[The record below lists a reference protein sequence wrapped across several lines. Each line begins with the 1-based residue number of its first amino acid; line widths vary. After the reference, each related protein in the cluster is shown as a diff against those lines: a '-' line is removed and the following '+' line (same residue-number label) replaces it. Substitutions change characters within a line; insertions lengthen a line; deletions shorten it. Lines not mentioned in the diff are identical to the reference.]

1 MCGIFIKKVHKEK
14 NLIFLLRFFYLI
26 LNVMIRSLAV
36 FNVQTNAFDNY
47 NSIRYTYVYPEYD
60 NRPII
65 ASMVCLYIF
74 PLVCSIYLMFMQGEK
89 NNKIVED
96 YKKRSNYMKK
106 EFYKNSYKIFN
117 YMHEVTDNN
126 INVYN
131 KTEEYIKNKKLK
143 YNNIDLTK
151 KLKDSIKDKNNNI
164 YLIFNNMFKGITMRN
179 VYKKRNNILW
189 IIIGLYNIDYSRIS
203 ILYSDVEYT
212 EVIAEMYNY
221 VVDTL
226 KEIINIINNIFN
238 YIKLD
243 ENLLV
248 ADMLSWVFIWLNALI
263 FPFSFLSN
271 WTNVINGKIYFI
283 ILMISLETML
293 TWVFTVTDYI
303 LFYVSFET
311 TLPLL
316 FFLIG
321 LYGSTQKIRAAFYI
335 FLYTLFGSLFML
347 LSFVKINAES
357 GTTSFITSTYNNFN
371 KILQIWLW
379 IPLFLS
385 FSVKTPLVPVHT
397 WLPLAHSEANVSGSI
412 VLAAIV
418 LKLALYG
425 FIRILIG
432 IFNYATKL
440 LFPFVMGLSSLSI
453 IYSSLSTIRQFD
465 FKVLVAYS
473 SIAHMGSSTLGAFS
487 DTSYG
492 IIGSILF
499 GLAHGFVSPALFII
513 VGLILYDRCGSRI
526 INYYKGLT
534 IITPLLSLLFLIFLF
549 GNMGVPLTANFLG
562 EFLSLLA
569 AYQVAIYVV
578 AVATLSVVFSAIYSI
593 FLFNRIN
600 SGTLSTYI
608 ITIPDLFRRE
618 YYILLALAFFTL
630 LLGIYP
636 SIFTSY
642 LEYGIHFS
650 LFFFSSPII
659 FDKHNKGK
667 YFEYKQL
674 RKLSSFPFFVLD
686 SKELNESIEYIS
698 NLLNDYSYYFIIILL
713 MIYSYTLYS
722 KKYLIND
729 SPFLLKSMWVLI
741 AFALSFAALHYLLVF
756 PMWFVNLIRKL
767 LLTSA
772 VFLNLCISIK
782 TNGLLSFKSFIAF
795 SLLLISMFF
804 TIFSI
809 LVLFNIGNIL
819 LYTIIIS
826 IAQFLATF
834 FSIWYHY
841 IDIGGDLI
849 SKIDGFKTFMTN
861 DNNIVDKE
869 PDVKQEQAIESK
881 KIKKKKSI
889 FSFFEKK
896 RPDVDVP
903 VLVKPIEP
911 IEPPK
916 SILKPGPEPFQLP
929 KESPYIY
936 QDRRDEWLVRF
947 CNYFRIPVPV
957 PDPEPLPVPDPDPVV
972 PNPIPD
978 PVPVPAPDPEPDPIP
993 VPDPNTSPDP
1003 ALNIESDSSTEIPL
1017 RKLTPVPSLEN
1028 NPIANRPKKQVT
1040 FGIATSK
1047 PLPKLTKK
1055 GSWISLIFSD
1065 FEINE
1070 FVDVIIIW
1078 VIEFLNNNSI
1088 YILGFSILL
1097 SIYIVY
1103 TKFNEIKANYILSI
1117 IGIILIG
1124 SGFILFLFSLFFDI
1138 VSNPLLWI
1146 KYSLTLFIS
1155 ISNVYI
1161 AWKFHSLKSIQFFIA
1176 MFMLF
1181 ISLLFI
1187 TFSLIYIFLSL
1198 SIITY
1203 IANIIADYIRNIGGI
1218 LLQYPHPP
1226 IINDNIPNKGCADPS
1241 KLRSNVESPEAIR
1254 DRINNAN
1261 NVVDPNP
1268 YGFRAKD
1275 YLERNNIDRSTEI
1288 ITDSTAWPFFR
1299 HFKFLDRG
1307 MLATFINTES
1317 GHNTGQIMKANYH
1330 LSRIHFFQ
1338 LRNIELRTSLID
1350 TNQKEE
1356 LLFTISHNNREIQ
1369 VSINVIDRVERGL
1382 E

>member
-14 NLIFLLRFFYLI
+14 NLNFLLRFFYLI
-26 LNVMIRSLAV
+26 LNYMIKSLT
-36 FNVQTNAFDNY
+36 VQTNPQPVLPN
-47 NSIRYTYVYPEYD
+47 

-65 ASMVCLYIF
+65 TSMVCLYIL
-74 PLVCSIYLMFMQGEK
+74 PLICSIYLMFMQGEK
-89 NNKIVED
+89 YNKLVQD
-96 YKKRSNYMKK
+96 YKKRPNYMIN
-106 EFYKNSYKIFN
+106 KNYNNSCIVFN
-117 YMHEVTDNN
+117 NMHEVTDNN
-126 INVYN
+126 MNVYN

-143 YNNIDLTK
+143 NINIDLIQ
-151 KLKDSIKDKNNNI
+151 KLKYTINNKKNNI
-164 YLIFNNMFKGITMRN
+164 YLIFNNLLKGNIMKGI
-179 VYKKRNNILW
+179 YKQRYNILLT
-189 IIIGLYNIDYSRIS
+189 IIGLYNMDYSRIS
-203 ILYSDVEYT
+203 ILFSDVEYT
-212 EVIAEMYNY
+212 EVIAGMYNY

-238 YIKLD
+238 YIILD

-248 ADMLSWVFIWLNALI
+248 ADMLSWMFIWLNALI
-263 FPFSFLSN
+263 FPLSFLSN
-271 WTNVINGKIYFI
+271 WTNIINGKIYFI

-293 TWVFTVTDYI
+293 IWVFTVTDYI

-371 KILQIWLW
+371 KTLQIWIW
-379 IPLFLS
+379 IPLFFS

-412 VLAAIV
+412 VLAAVV

-425 FIRILIG
+425 FIRILVG
-432 IFNYATKL
+432 IFNYATKV
-440 LFPFVMGLSSLSI
+440 LFPFVMGLSSLTI

-487 DTSYG
+487 DRSYG

-600 SGTLSTYI
+600 SGTLSMYI

-618 YYILLALAFFTL
+618 FYILLALAFFTL
-630 LLGIYP
+630 LLGINP

-650 LFFFSSPII
+650 LFFFCSPII
-659 FDKHNKGK
+659 FDKHNKGQ

-674 RKLSSFPFFVLD
+674 KKLSSFPFFLLD
-686 SKELNESIEYIS
+686 SKELNESIEYFS
-698 NLLNDYSYYFIIILL
+698 NLLNDYSYYFIILLL

-722 KKYLIND
+722 KKYLINN

-741 AFALSFAALHYLLVF
+741 AFALSFAALHYLYVF

-767 LLTSA
+767 LLISA
-772 VFLNLCISIK
+772 VSLNLCISIK

-804 TIFSI
+804 TIFNV
-809 LVLFNIGNIL
+809 LLLFNIGNIL

-861 DNNIVDKE
+861 NNIVNKE
-869 PDVKQEQAIESK
+869 PDVKQEQN
-881 KIKKKKSI
+881 IKKKKSF

-896 RPDVDVP
+896 RSDVDVP
-903 VLVKPIEP
+903 VIVKPIEP
-911 IEPPK
+911 TEPPK

-929 KESPYIY
+929 NESPYIY

-972 PNPIPD
+972 PNPMPD
-978 PVPVPAPDPEPDPIP
+978 PVPVPVPDPEPDPFP

-1003 ALNIESDSSTEIPL
+1003 ALNENSDSSTEIPP
-1017 RKLTPVPSLEN
+1017 RKLTPLIPVPSLDN
-1028 NPIANRPKKQVT
+1028 NSIANRPKKQVT

-1047 PLPKLTKK
+1047 PLPKFTKK

-1065 FEINE
+1065 FQIYD
-1070 FVDVIIIW
+1070 FVDIFIW
-1078 VIEFLNNNSI
+1078 VIEFLNNNSL
-1088 YILGFSILL
+1088 YILCFSILL
-1097 SIYIVY
+1097 SIYIIY
-1103 TKFNEIKANYILSI
+1103 TKFNVIKANFILSI

-1124 SGFILFLFSLFFDI
+1124 SGFLLFLFSLFFDI

-1187 TFSLIYIFLSL
+1187 TFSIIYIFLSI

-1203 IANIIADYIRNIGGI
+1203 IANIIAFYIRNIGGI
-1218 LLQYPHPP
+1218 LLEYPP
-1226 IINDNIPNKGCADPS
+1226 IINDNIPNRGCADPS
-1241 KLRSNVESPEAIR
+1241 KLRSNLESPEAIR

-1261 NVVDPNP
+1261 NYVDPNP

-1307 MLATFINTES
+1307 MLATFISTES
-1317 GHNTGQIMKANYH
+1317 GHNPGQIMKANYH

-1338 LRNIELRTSLID
+1338 LRNIELRTNLID

-1356 LLFTISHNNREIQ
+1356 LQFTINHNNREIQ